1 MDKAVSR
8 TLWIDYLR
16 SFITVLVV
24 AHHSSLAYTTFASF
38 NKTAYITSTNPIV
51 DSQRWVG
58 LDIFENFNDVF
69 FMSLMFF
76 IAGLFLFKSIQK
88 KGELG
93 FSRDRVYRLLI
104 PFLLG
109 GTLLNLL
116 AHFPAY
122 RVAHDS
128 TDVIAYVKDFFFV
141 EQWPVGPPWFIWV
154 LFVFNIL
161 FALIYSLRRKW
172 ESKILLFNVDWGK
185 KPVAFIFCWFLFTF
199 FLYVPFAFWLGT
211 GNWTGYGPFDFQ
223 LNRILLYFGYFM
235 LGTAVGNTAFNDSVF
250 NPASPLVRNW
260 KWWIFLC
267 ALTYAILTIFPAT
280 LTEMVKQNQ
289 MSELVGY
296 LIYFSV
302 YVASCTF
309 SCIAFITMFR
319 ATVHS
324 PKSWWNSLS
333 DNAYLIY
340 LVHYVFVIWC
350 QYLLLEAPFPA
361 FVKFLITFI
370 VSVSASWAVSI
381 LIRKNAF
388 FRKYL

>member
-1 MDKAVSR
+1 MR
-8 TLWIDYLR
+8 
-16 SFITVLVV
+16 
-24 AHHSSLAYTTFASF
+24 
-38 NKTAYITSTNPIV
+38 
-51 DSQRWVG
+51 
-58 LDIFENFNDVF
+58 
-69 FMSLMFF
+69 
-76 IAGLFLFKSIQK
+76 
-88 KGELG
+88 
-93 FSRDRVYRLLI
+93 FSR
-104 PFLLG
+104 
-109 GTLLNLL
+109 
-116 AHFPAY
+116 
-122 RVAHDS
+122 S
-128 TDVIAYVKDFFFV
+128 S
-141 EQWPVGPPWFIWV
+141 PV
-154 LFVFNIL
+154 
-161 FALIYSLRRKW
+161 
-172 ESKILLFNVDWGK
+172 
-185 KPVAFIFCWFLFTF
+185 
-199 FLYVPFAFWLGT
+199 
-211 GNWTGYGPFDFQ
+211 
-223 LNRILLYFGYFM
+223 
-235 LGTAVGNTAFNDSVF
+235 
-250 NPASPLVRNW
+250 
-260 KWWIFLC
+260 
-267 ALTYAILTIFPAT
+267 T